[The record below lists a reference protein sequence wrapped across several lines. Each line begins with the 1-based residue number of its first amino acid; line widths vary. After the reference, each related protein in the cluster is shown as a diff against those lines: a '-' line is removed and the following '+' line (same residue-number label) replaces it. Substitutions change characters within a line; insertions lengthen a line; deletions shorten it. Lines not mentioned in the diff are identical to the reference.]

1 LVLPVLRGELGKVK
15 EAVGSRMVKIENR
28 IPRVAD
34 GEIRYQDVTVY
45 PLVSNGVEGAVIRVD
60 DVTERVQIEEMMIQ
74 SEKMLSVGGLAAG
87 MAHEINNPLGAI
99 LQASQNIVRRVSPE
113 FPVNLQVA
121 ESCGTNL
128 DAVRRYLEQREVL
141 SFLEDIRESGLRAA
155 KIVENMLAFSR
166 KPEGG
171 GSSTDL
177 AELLERTLVL
187 AGSDYDLKKRYDF
200 RQIEIVRDY
209 APDTPPVI
217 CQAGKIQQVFFNIL
231 RNGAEAMRETRD
243 AGRGPKLVLR
253 VFPEGRMVRVEI
265 EDNGPGMDEAIRK
278 RIFEP
283 FFTTKPPG
291 SGTGLGLSVSYF
303 IVTQDHKGSLAVV
316 SQPGEGSRFIIELP
330 VEGVAA

>member
-1 LVLPVLRGELGKVK
+1 M
-15 EAVGSRMVKIENR
+15 AKIENR
-28 IPRVAD
+28 VPMMAD

-45 PLVSNGVEGAVIRVD
+45 PLISNGVEGAVIRVD

-155 KIVENMLAFSR
+155 QIVENMLAFSR
-166 KPEGG
+166 KPEAG

-177 AELLERTLVL
+177 AELLDRTLVL

-217 CQAGKIQQVFFNIL
+217 CQAGKMQQVFFNIL

-243 AGRGPKLVLR
+243 GGRVPKLVLR